1 MSSVA
6 DDGNVDYRL
15 LLNAARGGPPGH
27 NELDDEGARWWPVL
41 LLLLERQT
49 RTLEQI
55 LAELTAMTS
64 SRRDREGP
72 RTHGTTAEVAAL
84 LRYDPKW
91 VRKHGEAL
99 GGWKKEGRGGRWKF
113 PLDGIEERARAIT
126 SRKPPTLPEPQPPTS
141 AAGDQTI
148 DLTPRPR
155 M

>member
-15 LLNAARGGPPGH
+15 LFSAARGDQPG
-27 NELDDEGARWWPVL
+27 NTELDEDDARWWPVL

-49 RTLEQI
+49 RSLEQI
-55 LAELTAMTS
+55 RDELRAMSS
-64 SRRDREGP
+64 SREDRAGP
-72 RTHGTTAEVAAL
+72 RTYGTTAEVVAL
-84 LRYDPKW
+84 LRYDAKW

-99 GGWKKEGRGGRWKF
+99 GGWKKPGRGGRWKF
-113 PLDGIEERARAIT
+113 PLDGIEERARELT
-126 SRKPPTLPEPQPPTS
+126 SRAPQVPPEPQPPTS